1 MSGFKFDNN
10 DEKKPLSLGDGD
22 GATPQKP
29 AAPKLPAAKKP
40 STSLPAPSIP
50 TKPVMPG
57 VKPATSNPL
66 PSTNKP
72 AIPSV
77 KPVTPP
83 VKPATP
89 TATPQPL
96 KLPEEAPVATP
107 APVVSQPAVTE
118 TVAQPTIPKI
128 AEPVIEDIP
137 IISVPDASPRIPIV
151 VTSEEAAND
160 KRPRKPANK
169 FKGNRKVVLYAR
181 IGIGVVAGII
191 LIAGV
196 KTVFFPTKFPTPEQV
211 IAVVKTDLNVTKF
224 PVTQATGFVT
234 DFTNTYFSY
243 DPTNTSARDEA
254 LKKYISS
261 NLLNSTN
268 MNFVSTGGG
277 ERVTQTVVGTPL
289 IVKTVSVDDNN
300 AVFTMQVIL
309 STGTTLYVDVPI
321 YYNPDINGMA
331 VSAPLSIMPSVGT
344 AKVPADNHSIA
355 WNEDKQVEDTLKPD
369 LEKYLQAW
377 AASDETSISRYINK
391 DSNLNTKLGLS
402 GSVQFNR
409 LDTLKVQAAATDGSS
424 DPKIRQAYASVI
436 WQDSNNKSM
445 TYNQAYLLTIKQD
458 GGRWYINNIESTIVK

>member
-22 GATPQKP
+22 GVAAQKP

-57 VKPATSNPL
+57 AKPATSKPL
-66 PSTNKP
+66 PATTKPTVPASKP
-72 AIPSV
+72 A
-77 KPVTPP
+77 TPP
-83 VKPATP
+83 VKPSVPASS
-89 TATPQPL
+89 PQPL
-96 KLPEEAPVATP
+96 KLPEEAPVVAE
-107 APVVSQPAVTE
+107 PVVAPITTPPS
-118 TVAQPTIPKI
+118 VAQPVIPQI

-137 IISVPDASPRIPIV
+137 VISVPDASPRIPIV
-151 VTSEEAAND
+151 VTAEESAND

-211 IAVVKTDLNVTKF
+211 IAVVKNDLNVTKF
-224 PVTQATGFVT
+224 PVTQATGFAT
-234 DFTNTYFSY
+234 DFTNAYFTY
-243 DPTNTSARDEA
+243 DPANTSARDEA

-261 NLLNSTN
+261 GVLNTTN
-268 MNFVSTGGG
+268 MNFNSSNGGD
-277 ERVTQTVVGTPL
+277 RVVQTVVGTPL
-289 IVKTVSVDDNN
+289 IVKTVSVDDTN

-309 STGTTLYVDVPI
+309 STGTTLYVDIPI
-321 YYNPDINGMA
+321 YYNAANNGMA

-344 AKVPADNHSIA
+344 AKVPADNHTIA

-409 LDTLKVQAAATDGSS
+409 LDTLKVQSAASDGSG
-424 DPKIRQAYASVI
+424 DPKTRQAYASVI
-436 WQDSNNKSM
+436 WQDANNKSM
-445 TYNQAYLLTIKQD
+445 TYNQAYMLTIKQD